1 MTEIAPD
8 ADIESPVLTAPQGM
22 KLWSVIVTILGDLL
36 QSDDEDV
43 SGLVLSALI
52 ERMGLQPQAMRVALH
67 RLKRDGWI
75 ESRKDGRVGYYRLSA
90 MGRAQAADVSDAIYG
105 REIPPKLVPMLA
117 VLGPDT
123 VPEDLPGAVP
133 LTRQSC
139 LLPQDSVPA
148 DALAVPLGAASLPPW
163 AGRVVAREARLKG
176 YIVLLSLAEG
186 FLADI
191 RQNRSLSLT
200 DQVAQR
206 MLVLHSWR
214 RLVLRSNPLAV
225 ALAGEMPAKCRV
237 SVMELFAALPR
248 PSLDALADAVA
259 EDR

>member
-1 MTEIAPD
+1 MTTHASG
-8 ADIESPVLTAPQGM
+8 DIDSPVLTAPQGM

-36 QSDDEDV
+36 PEGDADV

-75 ESRKDGRVGYYRLSA
+75 ESRKDGRVGYYRLSD
-90 MGRAQAADVSDAIYG
+90 MGRAQAAEVSAAIYG
-105 REIPPKLVPMLA
+105 PAVPAEPRPMLA
-117 VLGPDT
+117 VLAPDT
-123 VPEDLPGAVP
+123 TPEDLPGAVA
-133 LTRQSC
+133 LTRQTC
-139 LLPQDSVPA
+139 LLASEAVPPG
-148 DALAVPLGAASLPPW
+148 ALALPLGQAVLPDWAA
-163 AGRVVAREARLKG
+163 AIVAREARTAG
-176 YIVLLSLAEG
+176 YAATLALAEG

-191 RQNRSLSLT
+191 RGNSTLPLT
-200 DQVAQR
+200 DRVAQR

-225 ALAGEMPAKCRV
+225 ALSGDVPARCREA
-237 SVMELFAALPR
+237 VMALFAALPR
-248 PSLDALADAVA
+248 PKVDELARAVA